1 MSKRTFYFEEENMLK
16 KIGRKNS
23 VIEEAVSNCLKFIL
37 FLMFYKLFG
46 FEVVIILA
54 LADIA
59 TSLSR
64 MEYRSRR

>member
-1 MSKRTFYFEEENMLK
+1 MMKKMS
-16 KIGRKNS
+16 RKNS

-37 FLMFYKLFG
+37 FLIFYKLFG

-59 TSLSR
+59 TSVSR
-64 MEYRSRR
+64 IEYRSRR